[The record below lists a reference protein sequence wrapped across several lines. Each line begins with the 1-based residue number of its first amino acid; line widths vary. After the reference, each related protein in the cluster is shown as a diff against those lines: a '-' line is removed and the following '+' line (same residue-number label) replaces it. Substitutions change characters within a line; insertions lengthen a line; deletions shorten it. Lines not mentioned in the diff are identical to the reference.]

1 MNGRKYR
8 LLAFL
13 HLHAICENVEKG
25 FLRSDEMKTQNAS
38 FYA

>member
-1 MNGRKYR
+1 VEGSTVC
-8 LLAFL
+8 LPFC
-13 HLHAICENVEKG
+13 ICMQFAQNVEKG